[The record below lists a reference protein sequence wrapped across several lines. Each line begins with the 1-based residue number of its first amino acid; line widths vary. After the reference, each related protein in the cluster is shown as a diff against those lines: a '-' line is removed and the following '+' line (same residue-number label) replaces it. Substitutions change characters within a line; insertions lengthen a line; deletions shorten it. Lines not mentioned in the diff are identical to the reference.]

1 MTSGSLLLSHLLR
14 TPQNACSTFD
24 SSQNPS
30 GLEGDFMMRF
40 SRTLVGIVALLL
52 VAAMAAPEALAQPG
66 GGRGGRDGGRGP
78 GGSGRPGG
86 GGGRP
91 GGGFGRGGATDIL
104 GREDVREELGI
115 TDDQQK
121 ALEKVGTDARTK
133 MFEMFRDP
141 KFRELS
147 DDERRAKFTEMRDE
161 ATKSVKGALNEKQ
174 YSRMQQLN
182 IQAQGYRALR
192 SDDVAADL
200 KMSDDQKE
208 KVQSALSEYDSARF
222 ELRRLRDLSDEDREK
237 KQEALEAQRDKAI
250 KAVLSSSQ
258 LETFEGKK
266 GAKFEFTS
274 DGRSRSSQA
283 DSTTSTQP
291 GSATTGAPAGNGYAL
306 VPGANVG
313 SETVDAQGDP
323 VLSFGGEPGKPVK
336 TMSFNFRFAPW
347 ADVLKMFADASGLT
361 LDLNDVPPGSF
372 NYYDKK
378 EYTPIE
384 ALDVINGYLLQKGFL
399 MIKRDEFLVTLSL
412 DRKGGIPPNLIPI
425 ITETDLPKRGRN
437 EMLTLMMKVEG
448 IDAADAVAEIDPL
461 LGPWG
466 KATSLSRTNRIVI
479 TDIGS
484 NLRRIHGL
492 LTDEIDTGD
501 VQFKKFQLKI
511 IAASDADAIVRGL
524 FGLEQGI
531 GNVSAGGGRDPR
543 YGGDSRS
550 RTPTP
555 APTGDENVNVAVDE
569 RTNTLLVTAKPEAMK
584 IIDETIKAIDVE
596 ADESYTPK
604 SRKPYLEV
612 YQLKSGDTIEVTK
625 TLHVLYPG
633 AVVNE
638 DGRARRI
645 HIHGTP
651 ELHAEIA
658 PVIQRLDGEGG
669 NGVVAAV
676 IPLARMDAFTAT
688 ASIQSLF
695 LLDGDNAPIIQPNP
709 NANGLI
715 VRGTASQVEQI
726 KLLVADLE
734 PTGKATGSGNIRT
747 IPLGGRDAEEMAELL
762 KGMFERSAANPI
774 RIRIPSAGGAER
786 KIPTLEPQPLDPEP
800 AAGAGGEARRET
812 ESNIRPASRTRRE
825 PEARL
830 DSLRKNAGLFNVN
843 FQQDSG
849 DAASAESEEDLG
861 SVLGIGGPSEGPDG
875 KSPILI
881 TIQGGNLVAI
891 SQDEKA
897 LDQVEELLASLSQ
910 AIPPRN
916 QWTVFY
922 LRSSDATET
931 AALLERIFP
940 TSSVSSAS
948 TAGGGGLFG
957 DLTSGISSMG
967 RSVANMS
974 GLDSLLTSP
983 TTLRIIPDTRSN
995 ALLVTGPPHLINEC
1009 EEMLKILDASELPEQ
1024 LRERAPR
1031 YIPVQHA
1038 DIADVADMIEDIYK
1052 EEMNPP
1058 QQRNNQRGGGGG
1070 NPLAAMMGAA
1080 TGGGG
1085 ATRVKLTLGVDS
1097 RTSRLVVSC
1106 SEPLFLQIKTMVED
1120 IDQAAKDANRTIRVV
1135 KLENANSD
1143 VLRQTL
1149 GSLMPRVRVSRSSTS
1164 SRSNGQSNNGNN
1176 NGGDNGAAD
1185 AARKAQEEAFRR
1197 AIQQRFQGGGQ
1208 GGRGG
1213 QPTGRG
1219 PGGGGGGSTRG
1230 GSPFGRR

>member
-1 MTSGSLLLSHLLR
+1 MRSGSLLLSHLLR
-14 TPQNACSTFD
+14 TPQNACSTFV

-66 GGRGGRDGGRGP
+66 GGRGGRDGGRDGGRGP
-78 GGSGRPGG
+78 GGGSGRPSF
-86 GGGRP
+86 
-91 GGGFGRGGATDIL
+91 GGFGGGDIL
-104 GREDVREELGI
+104 SRDDVKQELGI
-115 TDDQQK
+115 TEDQLKQI
-121 ALEKVGTDARTK
+121 EEARNAQRAK
-133 MFEMFRDP
+133 MGEMFQNMRNMSQ
-141 KFRELS
+141 E
-147 DDERRAKFTEMRDE
+147 ERVAAFTKMRDE
-161 ATKSVKGALNEKQ
+161 STKAVESKLNASQVK
-174 YSRMQQLN
+174 RMQEISLQRS
-182 IQAQGYRALR
+182 GYRALA
-192 SDDVAADL
+192 SDSTAKEIGL
-200 KMSDDQKE
+200 SDSQKTE
-208 KVQSALSEYDSARF
+208 VQKALSAYEEERRGLRF
-222 ELRRLRDLSDEDREK
+222 NRNLSEEERDAQQEK
-237 KQEALEAQRDKAI
+237 LEAARDKAI
-250 KAVLSSSQ
+250 NEVLTAQQRQS
-258 LETFEGKK
+258 FEAKK
-266 GAKFEFTS
+266 GAKFEFS
-274 DGRSRSSQA
+274 EDGDSGGRGPASPATGSTRTA
-283 DSTTSTQP
+283 GSTT
-291 GSATTGAPAGNGYAL
+291 ATSPSNGYAL

-313 SETVDAQGDP
+313 AETVDAQGEA
-323 VLSFGGEPGKPVK
+323 VLSFGGEPGKAVEK
-336 TMSFNFRFAPW
+336 MSFNFRFAPW

-361 LDLNDVPPGSF
+361 LDLNIVPPGSF

-378 EYTPIE
+378 EYTPTE
-384 ALDVINGYLLQKGFL
+384 ALDVINGYLLQKGYL
-399 MIKRDEFLVTLSL
+399 MIQRDEFLVTLMM
-412 DRKGGIPPNLIPI
+412 DKPIPPNLIPI
-425 ITETDLPKRGRN
+425 ITETDLPKRGKN
-437 EMLTLMMKVEG
+437 EMLTLMLKVEG

-466 KATSLSRTNRIVI
+466 KATSLSRTNRLVI
-479 TDIGS
+479 TDVGS
-484 NLRRIHGL
+484 NLRRIHDL

-501 VQFKKFQLKI
+501 VQFRKFQLKI
-511 IAASDADAIVRGL
+511 IAAADADAIVRGL

-569 RTNTLLVTAKPEAMK
+569 RTNTLLVTAKAEAMK
-584 IIDETIKAIDVE
+584 IIEETITAIDVE
-596 ADESYTPK
+596 ADASYTPK
-604 SRKPYLEV
+604 SRQPYLEV
-612 YQLKSGDTIEVTK
+612 YQLKSADTIEVTK
-625 TLHVLYPG
+625 TLNVLYPG

-658 PVIQRLDGEGG
+658 PVIKRLDGEGG
-669 NGVVAAV
+669 GGVVAAV

-695 LLDGDNAPIIQPNP
+695 LLDGDSAPIIQPNP

-786 KIPTLEPQPLDPEP
+786 KIPTLQPQPLDPQP
-800 AAGAGGEARRET
+800 ATGAGGEARRET
-812 ESNIRPASRTRRE
+812 ESTIRPASKTRRE

-849 DAASAESEEDLG
+849 DAASAESEDDLG
-861 SVLGIGGPSEGPDG
+861 SVLGIGGAAEGPDG

-881 TIQGGNLVAI
+881 TIQGGNLIAI

-995 ALLVTGPPHLINEC
+995 SLFVTGPPHLVNEC

-1058 QQRNNQRGGGGG
+1058 QQRNNQRSGGGG

-1085 ATRVKLTLGVDS
+1085 AARVKLTLGVDS

-1143 VLRQTL
+1143 VLRQSL
-1149 GSLMPRVRVSRSSTS
+1149 GSLMPRVRVSSSSTS
-1164 SRSNGQSNNGNN
+1164 SRSNGQGSNGN
-1176 NGGDNGAAD
+1176 NGGDNSAAD
-1185 AARKAQEEAFRR
+1185 AARQAQEEAFRR
-1197 AIQQRFQGGGQ
+1197 AIQQRFQQGGQ

-1213 QPTGRG
+1213 QPSFGGGGRG
-1219 PGGGGGGSTRG
+1219 PGGGGGGGSTRG

>member
-1 MTSGSLLLSHLLR
+1 
-14 TPQNACSTFD
+14 
-24 SSQNPS
+24 
-30 GLEGDFMMRF
+30 MMRF
-40 SRTLVGIVALLL
+40 SRTLVGIVTLLL
-52 VAAMAAPEALAQPG
+52 VAVLAAPEVLAQPG
-66 GGRGGRDGGRGP
+66 GGRGGREGGGRGP
-78 GGSGRPGG
+78 GGGRPS
-86 GGGRP
+86 
-91 GGGFGRGGATDIL
+91 GFGRGGATDIL

-115 TDDQQK
+115 SDDQQK
-121 ALEKVGTDARTK
+121 SLEKVGTDARTK

-182 IQAQGYRALR
+182 IQSQGYRALR
-192 SDDVAADL
+192 SDDVSADL
-200 KMSDDQKE
+200 KMTDDQKE
-208 KVQSALSEYDSARF
+208 KVGTALSEYDSARF

-250 KAVLSSSQ
+250 KGVLTSSQ
-258 LETFEGKK
+258 LQTFEGKK
-266 GAKFEFTS
+266 GAKFEFTP
-274 DGRSRSSQA
+274 DGRSRSTQPA
-283 DSTTSTQP
+283 GTASTTQP
-291 GSATTGAPAGNGYAL
+291 GSATTGAAAGNGYAL
-306 VPGANVG
+306 APGANVG
-313 SETVDAQGDP
+313 AETVDAQGDP

-336 TMSFNFRFAPW
+336 TMSFNFRFAQW

-361 LDLNDVPPGSF
+361 LDLNVVPPGSF

-378 EYTPIE
+378 EYTPTE
-384 ALDVINGYLLQKGFL
+384 ALDVINGYLLQKGYL
-399 MIKRDEFLVTLSL
+399 MIKRDEFLVTLSM
-412 DRKGGIPPNLIPI
+412 DKPIPPNLIPI
-425 ITETDLPKRGRN
+425 ITETELPKRGRN
-437 EMLTLMMKVEG
+437 EMLTLMLKVEG

-466 KATSLSRTNRIVI
+466 KATSLSRTNRLVI
-479 TDIGS
+479 TDTGA

-501 VQFKKFQLKI
+501 TQFKKFQLKV
-511 IAASDADAIVRGL
+511 IAAADADVIVRDL
-524 FGLEQGI
+524 FGLERGI
-531 GNVSAGGGRDPR
+531 GNVSAGSGRDPR
-543 YGGDSRS
+543 PQDSRNRS
-550 RTPTP
+550 SAGPP
-555 APTGDENVNVAVDE
+555 PENTGEVNVAVDE
-569 RTNTLLVTAKPEAMK
+569 RTNTLLVTARSEAMK
-584 IIDETIKAIDVE
+584 IIEETIAAIDVE
-596 ADESYTPK
+596 ADESYKPR
-604 SRKPYLEV
+604 SREPYLEV
-612 YQLKSGDTIEVTK
+612 YQLKSADALEVVK
-625 TLHVLYPG
+625 TLDVLHPG

-638 DGRARRI
+638 DGRARRL
-645 HIHGTP
+645 HIFGTA
-651 ELHAEIA
+651 ELHAEIG
-658 PVIQRLDGEGG
+658 PLIQRLDGDTG
-669 NGVVAAV
+669 NGVVVAV
-676 IPLARMDAFTAT
+676 IPLARMDAFMAT

-715 VRGTASQVEQI
+715 VRGTAAQVEQI

-762 KGMFERSAANPI
+762 KGMFERSASNPI
-774 RIRIPSAGGAER
+774 RIRIPSSRGAER
-786 KIPTLEPQPLDPEP
+786 RTLQPRPLDPEP
-800 AAGAGGEARRET
+800 AAGGGGEARRED
-812 ESNIRPASRTRRE
+812 NNNFRPASERRRE
-825 PEARL
+825 PEASL
-830 DSLRKNAGLFNVN
+830 DALRKNAGLFNVN

-849 DAASAESEEDLG
+849 DAGASAGSELDA
-861 SVLGIGGPSEGPDG
+861 VLGTGGAAEGPDG

-881 TIQGGNLVAI
+881 QIQGGNLIAI

-897 LDQVEELLASLSQ
+897 LDQIEELIASLSQ

-922 LRSSDATET
+922 LQSSDATEA

-974 GLDSLLTSP
+974 GLDGLLNSP

-995 ALLVTGPPHLINEC
+995 SLFVTGPPHLVNEC

-1031 YIPVQHA
+1031 YIPVKHA

-1058 QQRNNQRGGGGG
+1058 QQRSNQRGGGGG
-1070 NPLAAMMGAA
+1070 SNPLAAMMGAA

-1085 ATRVKLTLGVDS
+1085 AARVKLTLGVDS
-1097 RTSRLVVSC
+1097 RTSRLIVSC
-1106 SEPLFLQIKTMVED
+1106 SEPLFNQIRTMVED
-1120 IDQAAKDANRTIRVV
+1120 IDLAAKDANRTIRVV
-1135 KLENANSD
+1135 KLENANSEI
-1143 VLRQTL
+1143 LQQTL

-1176 NGGDNGAAD
+1176 GGDNGAAD
-1185 AARKAQEEAFRR
+1185 AARKAQEDAFRR
-1197 AIQQRFQGGGQ
+1197 AIQQRMQQGGQSGRGGQ
-1208 GGRGG
+1208 PGSFGGRGG
-1213 QPTGRG
+1213 QQ
-1219 PGGGGGGSTRG
+1219 PGGSRS
-1230 GSPFGRR
+1230 GSPFRR

>member
-1 MTSGSLLLSHLLR
+1 MT
-14 TPQNACSTFD
+14 
-24 SSQNPS
+24 
-30 GLEGDFMMRF
+30 RF

-52 VAAMAAPEALAQPG
+52 VATMAAPETFAQPG

-78 GGSGRPGG
+78 GGGGRGPG

-91 GGGFGRGGATDIL
+91 SFGGGFGRGGATDIL
-104 GREDVREELGI
+104 AREDVREELGI

-121 ALEKVGTDARTK
+121 ALEKIGTDSREK

-141 KFRELS
+141 KLREKFREMS

-161 ATKSVKGALNEKQ
+161 ATKQVKGALNEKQ

-182 IQAQGYRALR
+182 IQAQGFRALR
-192 SDDVAADL
+192 SDDVSTDL

-208 KVQSALSEYDSARF
+208 KVQAALSEYDSARF

-237 KQEALEAQRDKAI
+237 KQEKLEAQRDKAI

-258 LETFEGKK
+258 LQTFEEKK

-274 DGRSRSSQA
+274 DGRSRSSQPA
-283 DSTTSTQP
+283 
-291 GSATTGAPAGNGYAL
+291 ATTGAATRPSNATAGGTAGNGYAL
-306 VPGANVG
+306 APGANVG
-313 SETVDAQGDP
+313 SETVDAQGES
-323 VLSFGGEPGKPVK
+323 VLSFGGELGKPVQK
-336 TMSFNFRFAPW
+336 MSFNFRFAPW

-361 LDLNDVPPGSF
+361 LDLNVVPPGSF

-378 EYTPIE
+378 EYTPTE
-384 ALDVINGYLLQKGFL
+384 ALDVLNGYLLQKGYL
-399 MIKRDEFLVTLSL
+399 MIKRDEFLVTLSM
-412 DRKGGIPPNLIPI
+412 DKPIPPNLIPI
-425 ITETDLPKRGRN
+425 IPESELPNRGKN
-437 EMLTLMMKVEG
+437 EMLTLTMKVEG

-484 NLRRIHGL
+484 NLRRIYEL
-492 LTDEIDTGD
+492 LTSEIDTGD
-501 VQFKKFQLKI
+501 VQFKQFQLKI
-511 IAASDADAIVRGL
+511 IAASDADIIVRDL
-524 FGLEQGI
+524 FGLERGI
-531 GNVSAGGGRDPR
+531 GNVSAGSGRDPR
-543 YGGDSRS
+543 PQDSRNRS
-550 RTPTP
+550 TAGPP
-555 APTGDENVNVAVDE
+555 PENAGQVNVAVDE
-569 RTNTLLVTAKPEAMK
+569 RTNTLLVTAKSEAMK
-584 IIDETIKAIDVE
+584 IIEETIKAIDVDS
-596 ADESYTPK
+596 DESYTPK
-604 SRKPYLEV
+604 NRKPYLEV
-612 YQLKSGDTIEVTK
+612 YQLKSADAIEVVK
-625 TLHVLYPG
+625 TLDVLYPG

-645 HIHGTP
+645 HVHGTAD
-651 ELHAEIA
+651 LHDEIG
-658 PVIQRLDGEGG
+658 PLIKRLDGEGG
-669 NGVVAAV
+669 NSVIAAV

-695 LLDGDNAPIIQPNP
+695 LLDGDSAPIIQPNP

-747 IPLGGRDAEEMAELL
+747 IPLGGRDAEEMAEML

-786 KIPTLEPQPLDPEP
+786 KVPTLQPQPLDPQP

-812 ESNIRPASRTRRE
+812 DSNIRPASKTRRE

-830 DSLRKNAGLFNVN
+830 DALRKNAGFFNVN

-849 DAASAESEEDLG
+849 DAASAESEGDLG
-861 SVLGIGGPSEGPDG
+861 SVLGIGGPAEGPDG
-875 KSPILI
+875 KSPVLI

-897 LDQVEELLASLSQ
+897 LDQVEELIASLSQ

-957 DLTSGISSMG
+957 DLTSGIASMG

-995 ALLVTGPPHLINEC
+995 SLFVTGPPHLVNEC

-1031 YIPVQHA
+1031 YIPVKHA

-1058 QQRNNQRGGGGG
+1058 QQRSNQRGGGGS

-1085 ATRVKLTLGVDS
+1085 ASRVKLTLGVDS

-1106 SEPLFLQIKTMVED
+1106 SEPLFQQIEAMVQD

-1213 QPTGRG
+1213 QPSSRG
-1219 PGGGGGGSTRG
+1219 PGGGGSTRG
-1230 GSPFGRR
+1230 GNPFGRR

>member
-1 MTSGSLLLSHLLR
+1 
-14 TPQNACSTFD
+14 
-24 SSQNPS
+24 
-30 GLEGDFMMRF
+30 MMRF

-66 GGRGGRDGGRGP
+66 GGRGGRDGGGRGP
-78 GGSGRPGG
+78 GGGGRPSF

-91 GGGFGRGGATDIL
+91 GGFGGDIL
-104 GREDVREELGI
+104 SRDDVRQELGI
-115 TDDQQK
+115 TEDQLKQI
-121 ALEKVGTDARTK
+121 EEARSAQREK
-133 MFEMFRDP
+133 MFEMFRNARNMSQEERTAAFT
-141 KFRELS
+141 KAREES
-147 DDERRAKFTEMRDE
+147 
-161 ATKSVKGALNEKQ
+161 TKAVESKLNASQVK
-174 YSRMQQLN
+174 RMQELTLQS
-182 IQAQGYRALR
+182 QGFRALR
-192 SDDVAADL
+192 SDSLASEL
-200 KMSDDQKE
+200 KMTDDQKA
-208 KVQSALSEYDSARF
+208 KVQAALGEYDTARF
-222 ELRRLRDLSDEDREK
+222 DLRRSRDMSDSDREK
-237 KQEALEAQRDKAI
+237 RQAEIEAARDKAI
-250 KAVLSSSQ
+250 KAVLTSSQ
-258 LETFEGKK
+258 LQTFEGKK
-266 GAKFEFTS
+266 GAKFEFS
-274 DGRSRSSQA
+274 EDGSSGGRGPGSTQGPSRTAGS
-283 DSTTSTQP
+283 STT
-291 GSATTGAPAGNGYAL
+291 ATSPASGYAL

-313 SETVDAQGDP
+313 SETVDGQGEA
-323 VLSFGGEPGKPVK
+323 VLSFGGEPGKPVEK
-336 TMSFNFRFAPW
+336 MSFNFRFAPW

-361 LDLNDVPPGSF
+361 LDLNVVPPGSF

-378 EYTPIE
+378 EYTPTE
-384 ALDVINGYLLQKGFL
+384 ALDVLNGYLLQKGYL
-399 MIKRDEFLVTLSL
+399 MIQRDEFLVTLSM
-412 DRKGGIPPNLIPI
+412 DKPIPPNLIPI
-425 ITETDLPKRGRN
+425 ITETELPKRGKN
-437 EMLTLMMKVEG
+437 EMLTLMLKVEG

-466 KATSLSRTNRIVI
+466 KATSLSRTNRLVI
-479 TDIGS
+479 TDIGA
-484 NLRRIHGL
+484 NLRRIHSL

-501 VQFKKFQLKI
+501 VQFRKFQLKI
-511 IAASDADAIVRGL
+511 IAASDADTIVRGL

-543 YGGDSRS
+543 YGGDPRS

-555 APTGDENVNVAVDE
+555 APTGDEDVNVAVDE

-612 YQLKSGDTIEVTK
+612 YQLKSADAIEVTK
-625 TLHVLYPG
+625 TLNVLYPG

-638 DGRARRI
+638 DGRTRRI

-658 PVIQRLDGEGG
+658 PLMARLDGEGA

-695 LLDGDNAPIIQPNP
+695 LLDGDDAPIIQPNP

-786 KIPTLEPQPLDPEP
+786 KVPTLQPQPLDPQP

-812 ESNIRPASRTRRE
+812 ERNVRPASRTRRE
-825 PEARL
+825 PEASL
-830 DSLRKNAGLFNVN
+830 DALRKNAGIFNVN

-849 DAASAESEEDLG
+849 DAGSAESDEDLG
-861 SVLGIGGPSEGPDG
+861 SALGIGGPAEGPDG

-897 LDQVEELLASLSQ
+897 LDQVEELIASLSQ

-995 ALLVTGPPHLINEC
+995 SLFVTGPPHLVNEC

-1031 YIPVQHA
+1031 YIPVKHA

-1058 QQRNNQRGGGGG
+1058 QQRNNQRGGGGS

-1085 ATRVKLTLGVDS
+1085 ASRVKLTLGVDS

-1106 SEPLFLQIKTMVED
+1106 SEPLFLQIKAMVED

-1143 VLRQTL
+1143 ILQQTL

-1185 AARKAQEEAFRR
+1185 AARRAQEDAFRR

-1208 GGRGG
+1208 GGFPGRGTQG
-1213 QPTGRG
+1213 GGGRG
-1219 PGGGGGGSTRG
+1219 PGGGGSSRG